1 MAQVNVTKRGNYYQY
16 QFEIAKVDGKRKFKN
31 KSGFKSKQE
40 AYEAG
45 MRAYNEYINTG
56 HTFKPS
62 TISYSDYLDYWMKT
76 YCEINLRYNTI
87 QAYKSIIKNHIKP
100 KLGFYRL
107 SQITTATLQEFLNDV
122 FVNLGVSKNF
132 LKNILKILKSSFGY
146 AADVVQFIK

>member
-100 KLGFYRL
+100 KLEFYRL

-122 FVNLGVSKNF
+122 FVNLGVFFKNF
-132 LKNILKILKSSFGY
+132 YK
-146 AADVVQFIK
+146 